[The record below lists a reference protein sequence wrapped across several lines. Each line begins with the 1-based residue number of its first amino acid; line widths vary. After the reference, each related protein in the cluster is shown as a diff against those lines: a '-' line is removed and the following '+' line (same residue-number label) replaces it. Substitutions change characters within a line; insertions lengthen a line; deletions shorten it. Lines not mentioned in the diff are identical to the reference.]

1 MKQLG
6 HFWVACLLFQ
16 TSAIAQS
23 FDTVLTSGHTIRK
36 DVRLDLMAKKEATY
50 YEALVASSNRT
61 AKGYRL
67 MVLNTN
73 DRNLALQVRSK
84 LLQAFPD
91 QKVYMSFQPPYIK
104 LKFGNFLE
112 KPEADKMRKEISA
125 RQIVTGNI
133 YLVPETIEVKPE
145 KNKET
150 PAGKD

>member
-6 HFWVACLLFQ
+6 ILLIMFITFQ
-16 TSAIAQS
+16 GGANAQS
-23 FDTVLTSGHTIRK
+23 YDTLLTSGHTIRK
-36 DVRLDLMAKKEATY
+36 DIRLDLMAKKEATY
-50 YEALVASSNRT
+50 YEALVAASNRT

-84 LLQAFPD
+84 LLQAYPD

-112 KPEADKMRKEISA
+112 KPDADKMRKEISS

-133 YLVPETIEVKPE
+133 YIVPETIEVKPE

-150 PAGKD
+150 TAGKE